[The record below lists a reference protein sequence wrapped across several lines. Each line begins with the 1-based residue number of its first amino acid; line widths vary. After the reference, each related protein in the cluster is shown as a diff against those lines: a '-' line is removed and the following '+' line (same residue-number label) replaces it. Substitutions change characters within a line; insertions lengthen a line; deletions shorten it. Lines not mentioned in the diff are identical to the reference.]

1 MGDYLQHLSH
11 WDWLA
16 MGSLLLIFEVF
27 GVGGYLLW
35 TGLAAIIVGLLL
47 YLFAELSWEWQFVLF
62 ASLSILTA
70 LFWWR
75 RQRMAGK
82 ACDQPGLNQRGQE
95 FIGRTFNLH
104 EAIVSGRGKIKAGDS
119 LWLVIGPD
127 LPAGSP
133 VRVVGQEGVRLKVE
147 AQG

>member
-16 MGSLLLIFEVF
+16 LGSLLLIFEVF

-35 TGLAAIIVGLLL
+35 TGLAATIVGLLL
-47 YLFAELSWEWQFVLF
+47 YLFPELSWAWQFVLF
-62 ASLSILTA
+62 GSLSILTA

-75 RQRMAGK
+75 RQRMVGK

-95 FIGRTFNLH
+95 FIGRSFNLH
-104 EAIVSGRGKIKAGDS
+104 EAIISGRGKIKAGDS

-133 VRVVGQEGVRLKVE
+133 VRVVGQEGVRLKIE
-147 AQG
+147 ALR